1 MGDALDLVCKA
12 STALAAS
19 IRQTAGWLG
28 HASAQS
34 ATPAKLQQV
43 CLRLLA
49 ATHPTMFWA
58 SHPNN
63 NSVMRANTFL
73 LANVNVKTQQSC
85 L

>member
-1 MGDALDLVCKA
+1 MPDDVLMLFVYPCGLQMLGSMGDALDLVCQA

-49 ATHPTMFWA
+49 ATHPTKVV
-58 SHPNN
+58 SK
-63 NSVMRANTFL
+63 S
-73 LANVNVKTQQSC
+73 
-85 L
+85 